1 MEWSPEHSQT
11 IPVHMSTGRRMVAS
25 QPRPPPSRSDTNP
38 TGISNL
44 YLAEAKRRFM
54 TKGFAFYAAELSEIS
69 LKAVKVINLA
79 FVVYGKDLL
88 EPIMMKSLQEQ

>member
-1 MEWSPEHSQT
+1 
-11 IPVHMSTGRRMVAS
+11 
-25 QPRPPPSRSDTNP
+25 
-38 TGISNL
+38 
-44 YLAEAKRRFM
+44 M